1 MNPMAKLPAG
11 FGAALLTGWAVLT
24 AAGIAY
30 ARLKSIPNQAAVA
43 VLAAF
48 LIEYPFY
55 LVPAC
60 PTLRDRLTEWR
71 LQAYTVAS
79 AVLPYL
85 ACCCGAVPFQWNAL
99 VRLAALGLGMGLWY
113 AALPTHAVVDLA
125 FLALIP
131 AVLLSKVFDS
141 IYVSLVPG
149 WKDLVILG
157 HLSLAAIAAVVLLVA
172 RRVPDPGYGFLPSRR
187 EWWIGAIHFLY
198 FLAAGIPLALILGV
212 VRTPHW
218 VPVWKAAAS
227 FLGFLWVLSLS
238 EEFLVRGVL
247 WHWIERWTGS
257 LTAALLLSSVVF
269 GLIHLWYGGFPNFRW
284 VALTAVL
291 GWFCGRAR
299 LKAGSIRAGMV
310 THALVVT
317 ARLFVA

>member
-1 MNPMAKLPAG
+1 MATLPGG
-11 FGAALLTGWAVLT
+11 FRTALLTGWVLLA

-30 ARLKSIPNQAAVA
+30 ARLKSIPNGAALP

-55 LVPAC
+55 LVPAF
-60 PTLRDRLTEWR
+60 PALRTRFGGWR
-71 LQAYTVAS
+71 LHVYTVAS

-85 ACCCGAVPFQWNAL
+85 ACCFGAVPFQWGAL
-99 VRLAALGLGMGLWY
+99 VRLAALGLGMSLWY
-113 AALPTHAVVDLA
+113 PALPAHAVVDLA
-125 FLALIP
+125 FLAIIP
-131 AVLLSKVFDS
+131 VVLLTRIFDA
-141 IYVSLVPG
+141 IYIPVIPG
-149 WKDLVILG
+149 WRDLIILG
-157 HLSLAAIAAVVLLVA
+157 HLSLTQIAAMVLLVE
-172 RRVPDPGYGFLPSRR
+172 RRVPDPGYGFLPNRR
-187 EWWIGAIHFLY
+187 EWRTGAIHFLY
-198 FLAAGIPLALILGV
+198 FLAAGIPLALLLGV
-212 VRTPHW
+212 TRPPHLVQW
-218 VPVWKAAAS
+218 WKVAGS

-247 WHWIERWTGS
+247 WHWIRQWTHS
-257 LTAALLLSSVVF
+257 LTASLLLTSLVF

-284 VALTAVL
+284 VALSAVL

-299 LKAGSIRAGMV
+299 QQAGSIRAGMV

>member
-1 MNPMAKLPAG
+1 MATLPAG
-11 FGAALLTGWAVLT
+11 FRAALLAGWVLLA

-30 ARLKSIPNQAAVA
+30 GRFKGIPDSAVLA

-55 LVPAC
+55 LVPAF
-60 PTLRDRLTEWR
+60 PTLREQFTGWKL
-71 LQAYTVAS
+71 LVYTVAS

-85 ACCCGAVPFQWNAL
+85 ACCFGPVPFQWQSL
-99 VRLAALGLGMGLWY
+99 LRLAALGLGMGLWY
-113 AALPTHAVVDLA
+113 RALPAHQLLDLA

-131 AVLLSKVFDS
+131 AVLLGKAFDS
-141 IYVSLVPG
+141 IYISVIPG
-149 WKDLVILG
+149 WNDLIILG
-157 HLSLAAIAAVVLLVA
+157 HLSLIQIAAMVLLVE
-172 RRVPDPGYGFLPSRR
+172 RRVPDPGYGFIPSRR
-187 EWWIGAIHFLY
+187 DWRIGGLHFLY
-198 FLAAGIPLALILGV
+198 FMAVGIPLVLLLGV
-212 VRTPHW
+212 ARTPH
-218 VPVWKAAAS
+218 PVAAWKVAAT
-227 FLGFLWVLSLS
+227 FLAFLWVVALS

-247 WHWIERWTGS
+247 MDWIKHWTGS
-257 LTAALLLSSVVF
+257 LTAALLLSSLVF
-269 GLIHLWYGGFPNFRW
+269 GLIHLWYGGFPNFKW

-299 LKAGSIRAGMV
+299 LQAGSIRASTV

>member
-1 MNPMAKLPAG
+1 MATLPGG
-11 FGAALLTGWAVLT
+11 FRAALLTGWIALA

-30 ARLKSIPNQAAVA
+30 AQLKSIPNRAALP

-48 LIEYPFY
+48 LVVYPFY
-55 LVPAC
+55 LVPAF
-60 PTLRDRLTEWR
+60 PTLRARVVGWR
-71 LQAYTVAS
+71 LEAYAVAS

-85 ACCCGAVPFQWNAL
+85 VCCCGAVPFQWGAL

-113 AALPTHAVVDLA
+113 VALPARAVVDLA

-131 AVLLSKVFDS
+131 AVLLGKFFDS
-141 IYVSLVPG
+141 IYVPLLPG

-157 HLSLAAIAAVVLLVA
+157 HLSLTEIAAMVLLVE
-172 RRVPDPGYGFLPSRR
+172 RRVPDPGYGFLPNQR
-187 EWWIGAIHFLY
+187 EWRIGAIHFLY
-198 FLAAGIPLALILGV
+198 FLAAGIPLLLLLGV
-212 VRTPHW
+212 ARPPHP
-218 VPVWKAAAS
+218 VPLWKVAAS
-227 FLGFLWVLSLS
+227 FVGFLWVLSLS

-247 WHWIERWTGS
+247 WHWIEQWTHS
-257 LTAALLLSSVVF
+257 LTAALLLSSLVF
-269 GLIHLWYGGFPNFRW
+269 GLIHLWFGGFPNFRW
-284 VALTAVL
+284 VAVTAVL

>member
-1 MNPMAKLPAG
+1 MATLPGG
-11 FGAALLTGWAVLT
+11 FRAALLTGWVLLA
-24 AAGIAY
+24 AAGVAY
-30 ARLKSIPNQAAVA
+30 ARLKSIPDWAALP

-48 LIEYPFY
+48 LIAYPFY
-55 LVPAC
+55 LLPAF
-60 PTLRDRLTEWR
+60 PSLRERLVGWR
-71 LQAYTVAS
+71 LPSYTVAS

-85 ACCCGAVPFQWNAL
+85 ACCCGAVPFQWGAL
-99 VRLAALGLGMGLWY
+99 LRLAALGLGMGLWY
-113 AALPTHAVVDLA
+113 TALPAHAAADLA

-131 AVLLSKVFDS
+131 AVLLSKIFES
-141 IYVSLVPG
+141 IYMPLVPG

-157 HLSLAAIAAVVLLVA
+157 HLSLTQIAATVLLVG

-187 EWWIGAIHFLY
+187 EWRIGAIHFLY
-198 FLAAGIPLALILGV
+198 FLAAGIPLVLLLGV
-212 VRTPHW
+212 ARPPHP
-218 VPVWKAAAS
+218 VPLWKVAAS
-227 FLGFLWVLSLS
+227 FLGFLWVLALS

-247 WHWIERWTGS
+247 MHWIGQWTRS
-257 LTAALLLSSVVF
+257 LTASLLLSSLVF

-299 LKAGSIRAGMV
+299 LMAGSIRAGMV